1 MEVKK
6 IFVALS
12 ALFLLSC
19 YFGYLLAE
27 IYPEYARR
35 EIEIMKE
42 FLKNFSSQ
50 DIHPLV
56 IFTIIVLNNSIKS
69 FVAMVLGILLGVA
82 PILFVMINGTII
94 GIFAKIFGD
103 EIGTTSF
110 VLKILPHGILEIPAV
125 ILASSYG
132 VWLGSEFLRDRK
144 NIDKHLRFAANK
156 FVKIVLPM
164 LIIAAM
170 IETYLIV
177 TST

>member
-1 MEVKK
+1 MEVER

-27 IYPEYARR
+27 IYPEYARL
-35 EIEIMKE
+35 EIEIIKE
-42 FLKNFSSQ
+42 FLKNFSTR
-50 DIHPLV
+50 DIPPIA
-56 IFTIIVLNNSIKS
+56 IFIIIVLNNSIKS
-69 FVAMVLGILLGVA
+69 FVAMVLGVLLGVA

-94 GIFAKIFGD
+94 GIFANVFG
-103 EIGTTSF
+103 EEMGTTSF
-110 VLKILPHGILEIPAV
+110 ILKILPHGILEIPAV

-132 VWLGSEFLRDRK
+132 VWLGIEFLRDRK
-144 NIDKHLRFAANK
+144 NIDKHLRFAVNK

-164 LIIAAM
+164 LLVAAM

>member
-1 MEVKK
+1 MEVGR

-12 ALFLLSC
+12 VLFLLSC
-19 YFGYLLAE
+19 YFGYLLAD

-42 FLKNFSSQ
+42 FLKNFSSR
-50 DIHPLV
+50 DIHPFT
-56 IFTIIVLNNSIKS
+56 IFSIIVLNNSIKS

-94 GIFAKIFGD
+94 GIFANVFGE
-103 EIGTTSF
+103 EIGTMSF

-132 VWLGSEFLRDRK
+132 VWLGIEFVRDRK
-144 NIDKHLRFAANK
+144 NIDKHLRFATNK